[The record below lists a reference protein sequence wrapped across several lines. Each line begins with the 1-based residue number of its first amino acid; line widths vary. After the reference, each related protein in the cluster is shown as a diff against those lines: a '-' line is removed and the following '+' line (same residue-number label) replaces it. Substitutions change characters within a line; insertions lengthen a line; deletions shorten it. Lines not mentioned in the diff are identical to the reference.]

1 MTFTEDYL
9 KKCEIKLDTN
19 EIENMVNILE
29 QTRTNKGRL
38 FIIGSGGGAG
48 NASHA
53 VCDFRK
59 LCNIESYAPYDNISE
74 LTARVNDENW
84 ETTISNYLITSNLNE
99 NDTIMVFSVG
109 GGNEKLKIS
118 MNIVNALKYA
128 MEKGSKIVG
137 IVGSNGGFTKKVGDS
152 VISIPSSIEL
162 ITPITEAYQSII
174 WHLLVSHPKL
184 QINKTTW

>member
-84 ETTISNYLITSNLNE
+84 ETTISNYLITSNL
-99 NDTIMVFSVG
+99 
-109 GGNEKLKIS
+109 K
-118 MNIVNALKYA
+118 
-128 MEKGSKIVG
+128 
-137 IVGSNGGFTKKVGDS
+137 
-152 VISIPSSIEL
+152 
-162 ITPITEAYQSII
+162 
-174 WHLLVSHPKL
+174 
-184 QINKTTW
+184 